1 MSNNFSIK
9 SILSENINI
18 TPKDINKNISQSLLT
33 ILKNKIGNK
42 CIKDG
47 YVIKDSIQIIK
58 FSAGEIIAEHFTG
71 DVRFKVLYTATLYN
85 PAENSE
91 IECTI
96 VNKNKMGLLGEAGEG
111 DVKPI
116 SILLS
121 KQHHYTKDFFKNVN
135 IGDTR
140 RVKVLGKK
148 FELYETQIF
157 VIGELLNDN
166 LSGGNIKNENICS
179 NIKSKDDI
187 QIWITLYL
195 NNNLHTNTLGID
207 TDKFRQFNEIIQ
219 NVEQNDNWE
228 NLSDPEKTYIIL
240 QKCKNIKNNNNLDDD
255 ITSYKH
261 IKSGSLLDLK
271 SNNDKGNNIAHIEN
285 QSTGN
290 VTSFIDSDNE
300 LIDSDNELIDSGS
313 ESDGSDDLK
322 LSRNIINI

>member
-18 TPKDINKNISQSLLT
+18 TPKDINKNISKSLLN

-47 YVIKDSIQIIK
+47 YVIKDSIKIIK
-58 FSAGEIIAEHFTG
+58 YSAGEIIAEHFTG
-71 DVRFKVLYTATLYN
+71 DVRFKVLYMATLYN

-135 IGDTR
+135 IGDIC

-148 FELYETQIF
+148 FELYENQIF
-157 VIGELLNDN
+157 VIGQLVNDK
-166 LSGGNIKNENICS
+166 LSGGNIKNDNICS
-179 NIKSKDDI
+179 NIKSKDEI

-207 TDKFRQFNEIIQ
+207 TDKFRQFNEIIK
-219 NVEQNDNWE
+219 NVEQNENWE
-228 NLSDPEKTYIIL
+228 NLSDHEKTYTIL
-240 QKCKNIKNNNNLDDD
+240 QECKNIKNNNKLDDD

-261 IKSGSLLDLK
+261 IKSGSLLNLK
-271 SNNDKGNNIAHIEN
+271 SSNTIDNECDVSN
-285 QSTGN
+285 GN

-300 LIDSDNELIDSGS
+300 MIDSVSDS
-313 ESDGSDDLK
+313 EDSDCDLK

>member
-18 TPKDINKNISQSLLT
+18 TPKDINKKIPQSLLN

-58 FSAGEIIAEHFTG
+58 YSAGEIIAEHFTG

-135 IGDTR
+135 IGEVR
-140 RVKVLGKK
+140 RIKVLGKK
-148 FELYETQIF
+148 FELYENQIF
-157 VIGELLNDN
+157 VIGQLVNDK
-166 LSGGNIKNENICS
+166 LSGGNIKNDNICQ

-207 TDKFRQFNEIIQ
+207 TDKLRQFNEIIK
-219 NVEQNDNWE
+219 NVEQTENWE
-228 NLSDPEKTYIIL
+228 SLSDHEKTYTIL
-240 QKCKNIKNNNNLDDD
+240 QQCKNIKNNNKLDEDV
-255 ITSYKH
+255 TSYKH

-271 SNNDKGNNIAHIEN
+271 SNNIGNE
-285 QSTGN
+285 N

-300 LIDSDNELIDSGS
+300 LIDSDNELIDSD
-313 ESDGSDDLK
+313 SDSDDSDLK
-322 LSRNIINI
+322 LSRNIINM